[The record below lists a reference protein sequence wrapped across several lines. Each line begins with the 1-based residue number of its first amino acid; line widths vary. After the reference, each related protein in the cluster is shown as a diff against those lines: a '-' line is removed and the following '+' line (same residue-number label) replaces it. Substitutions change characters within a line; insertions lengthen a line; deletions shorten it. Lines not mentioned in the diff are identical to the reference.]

1 MATVM
6 IILYVT
12 LQNNIWTIIMNIFT
26 NLSDYFS
33 ILPVEGA
40 VFCQPYPCPHQE
52 GVHGADL

>member
-12 LQNNIWTIIMNIFT
+12 LQNNIVTIMNIFT